1 MGGRGSYSS
10 NTNKN
15 YQWLKNNHNAM
26 VRQIDNTI
34 ELDSMDKVFFNAYPN
49 DNITKKFTADTIRDT
64 NVIISNKNGKTM
76 YSIYKK
82 QSEYSKKYNLVAEN
96 VNEARAKDKLAEL
109 LKRRYERFKK

>member
-1 MGGRGSYSS
+1 
-10 NTNKN
+10 
-15 YQWLKNNHNAM
+15 
-26 VRQIDNTI
+26 
-34 ELDSMDKVFFNAYPN
+34 
-49 DNITKKFTADTIRDT
+49 
-64 NVIISNKNGKTM
+64 M